1 MLEQNKTIEN
11 QKQVD
16 LEQHKS
22 TLQQEELDNF
32 NEVQWIKN
40 YETEHPLQE
49 IPPEIKDDID
59 NDI

>member
-32 NEVQWIKN
+32 NEV
-40 YETEHPLQE
+40 
-49 IPPEIKDDID
+49 
-59 NDI
+59 